1 MSAMRMDW
9 FQQLTYSD
17 PVCRVLHMKA
27 PFAMC
32 EVAFFAESSA
42 VQQVARQKLNFNG
55 KVQAVVFRQVVVFQ
69 SASDQASSNSQS
81 VNRSTI
87 SRTSKTRSWLAD
99 AIDGSQRRD
108 YGIGSLSSETVT
120 PAQSPVVEQ
129 GNSSL
134 QSSERQSRKNEGPQN
149 GGGSSDSWSTVSGS
163 RPPLTAEE
171 EAEYASHVQDLLA
184 LEAKRDELE
193 KQLGRTPTHQEWAD
207 YMGISVF
214 LLYAR
219 QGRGRAAKRKMVESN
234 ILLVHF
240 VAQQFHG
247 RGLSHDDLCQ
257 QGVLGLLNSTEKFDS
272 TRNTKFSSYAFFGV
286 QNQMRIAAE
295 KFGHA
300 LRIGQNVY
308 ANVSSLLRHK
318 DDFLAQHGR
327 QPTSDELEE
336 VSKMS
341 ANKIRKVFQA
351 MLPVKSLEQSE
362 ASSCESRVDGRNPHF
377 LQLRDSSPTSHPWLC
392 ARDEERN
399 SEVIKA
405 LSSLTSHQQQI
416 MRLRFGLGGEPP
428 LSRSEVALVLGIS
441 SVAVFTTEKRALERL
456 RDLALEEGFMN
467 YLNDSFW
474 LK

>member
-1 MSAMRMDW
+1 MPADVCHANGLFSPASISAA
-9 FQQLTYSD
+9 QQG
-17 PVCRVLHMKA
+17 
-27 PFAMC
+27 
-32 EVAFFAESSA
+32 
-42 VQQVARQKLNFNG
+42 ARQKVSFNG
-55 KVQAVVFRQVVVFQ
+55 RVQASAKFCLLRQVIAFQ
-69 SASDQASSNSQS
+69 SASDQAASNLQSVRRATFSGTEKSQS
-81 VNRSTI
+81 CF
-87 SRTSKTRSWLAD
+87 AD
-99 AIDGSQRRD
+99 TVDGPRRKD
-108 YGIGSLSSETVT
+108 YGVGNVSSDTVT
-120 PAQSPVVEQ
+120 PAQPPLVDQEKST
-129 GNSSL
+129 L
-134 QSSERQSRKNEGPQN
+134 QSSERQSRKNVGEPQI
-149 GGGSSDSWSTVSGS
+149 GGGSSNSWSTVPGG
-163 RPPLTAEE
+163 RPPLTADE
-171 EAEYASHVQDLLA
+171 EAEYAVHVQDLLG
-184 LEAKRDELE
+184 LETKRDELE

-207 YMGISVF
+207 YVGISVF

-234 ILLVHF
+234 IMLVHS

-257 QGVLGLLNSTEKFDS
+257 QGVIGLLKSTEKFDS
-272 TRNTKFSSYAFFGV
+272 TRKTKFSSYAFFGV

-327 QPTSDELEE
+327 QPTNDELEK
-336 VSKMS
+336 VSKMT
-341 ANKIRKVFQA
+341 ANKIRKVLQI
-351 MLPVKSLEQSE
+351 MSPVRSLEESE
-362 ASSCESRVDGRNPHF
+362 ASSCESRIDGRNPSF
-377 LQLRDSSPTSHPWLC
+377 LELRDNAPTSHPWLC

-399 SEVIKA
+399 AEVIKA

-428 LSRSEVALVLGIS
+428 LPRSEIASVLGIS